1 MKSID
6 DIKALLDFY
15 ILAGVDETCG
25 TVAYAAQTP
34 VKTPIIAKEQA
45 VIRPATSHLA
55 LAATQAVKNAAELC
69 NSVSTIEELRS
80 VIENF
85 DGCTLKNTAAHTV
98 IGDGN
103 PNAKIVFIGEAP
115 GAEEDMIGRAFVGRS
130 GKLLDKML
138 ASIGL
143 DRTCCYICNILP
155 WRPPGNRSPSDAEI
169 AVCLPFLKKQLE
181 IISPDYIVA
190 LGAVAVN
197 SLLGNADT
205 ISKLRGKWLEYEIS
219 EKKKAQIIATYHPAY
234 ILRTPAQK
242 AKVWSD
248 FLRLKKAMNENN
260 QQPE

>member
-1 MKSID
+1 
-6 DIKALLDFY
+6 
-15 ILAGVDETCG
+15 
-25 TVAYAAQTP
+25 
-34 VKTPIIAKEQA
+34 
-45 VIRPATSHLA
+45 
-55 LAATQAVKNAAELC
+55 
-69 NSVSTIEELRS
+69 
-80 VIENF
+80 
-85 DGCTLKNTAAHTV
+85 
-98 IGDGN
+98 
-103 PNAKIVFIGEAP
+103 
-115 GAEEDMIGRAFVGRS
+115 AEEDMIGRAFVGRS

-169 AVCLPFLKKQLE
+169 TVCLPFLKKQMK
-181 IISPDYIVA
+181 IITPDYIVA